1 MTNRPFSFIPAAAG
15 RTTAKPR
22 KTGVSMM
29 IDMGLGPAL
38 IDDHL
43 TVCGAY
49 VDLAKIFVGSAMLYD
64 EKTFA
69 AKAEVY
75 AKHDIDIFIGGQ
87 FLEYVITRQGYDA
100 AAAFFDEVKR
110 IGVTCIEVSDNC
122 IEMSDD
128 QRRLLVGRA
137 LDAGLEVH
145 GEVGSKHHF
154 ADVDELIRQSQ
165 VCLEAGCDVVLFEA
179 AELVSAG
186 IANTDSIERIKAAV
200 PAEQV
205 MIELPGPWI
214 EGVTL
219 NNVFEMAKQTL
230 KIFGPDA
237 NLGNVA
243 WDQVINVECLRQ
255 GIGIAGPDYLDG

>member
-1 MTNRPFSFIPAAAG
+1 MTNSPFSFIPAGPG
-15 RTTAKPR
+15 RSKAKPR
-22 KTGVSMM
+22 KTGVTMM

-43 TVCGAY
+43 TVCGDY

-75 AKHDIDIFIGGQ
+75 ARHDVDIFIGGQ
-87 FLEYVITRQGYDA
+87 FLEYVITKQGYDTA
-100 AAAFFDEVKR
+100 GAFFDEVKR
-110 IGVTCIEVSDNC
+110 IGVRCIEVSDNC
-122 IEMSDD
+122 IEMTDT
-128 QRRLLVGRA
+128 QRRQLVAMA

-145 GEVGSKHHF
+145 GEVGSKDDI
-154 ADVDELIRQSQ
+154 ADIGELIRQSE
-165 VCLEAGCDVVLFEA
+165 VCLDAGCDVVLFEA
-179 AELVSAG
+179 AELISAG
-186 IANTDSIERIKAAV
+186 VTNVESIRAIKAAV

-219 NNVFEMAKQTL
+219 NNIFEMAKQTL

-255 GIGIAGPDYLDG
+255 GIGIAGPDYL